1 MCERTYCRHEHER
14 LCSCPPVACRDALGM
29 AAHLA
34 ENMEQVQWSLTY
46 NSLKDIKPYQL
57 CLVGKCRICGGRL
70 CMEQRPVE
78 ADSTDGFL
86 AAVYRHLYHFH
97 RSIGQCLPRAA
108 FRTKF
113 VEMFRK
119 EDRAA
124 IEDWLAL
131 PENSHVARMYRRSVK
146 GAYTIVH
153 SWADADQG
161 EFPSPSGV
169 ATFTDREKA
178 RAELN
183 RLVTE
188 EKENMEIPFSKEL
201 YREEYG
207 NDFWEAYPNAGTP
220 KVFICAMHPTNPE
233 CADLLT
239 KKDSDLR
246 KIIETRDIPCE
257 DKTRNSAMRTA
268 IWSYYGDDLQ
278 VNSVELDVTKGDAKP
293 IWEKLQKY
301 LPVYSLFQADR
312 KNSDSDSE
320 VQDPLHAAVK
330 EILQDEDISQTLDH
344 VAEIVEGKLQEV
356 ATRTLEKLREM
367 SPDIANTLSPVIPPA
382 SSLKWADV
390 FKSVTISGDESI
402 PINKRGSGSK
412 RLILLNFFRAE
423 VERRKDEANAPGIIY
438 AIEEPETS
446 QHSENQKKLINALI
460 ALSTESNVQVIVTTH
475 SAVLVNALDF
485 KNIRLICADGSQKRV
500 EAVRSGQLPFPSLN
514 EVNYLAFSEI
524 SEGYHD
530 ELYGYLEE
538 QGWLN
543 EYKQGK
549 TTVPYKKISANGTT
563 REQQICMTEYIR
575 HQIHHPENTYNARF
589 NDSQLR
595 RSIEDMRAF
604 VTSKAQ
610 TPETT

>member
-1 MCERTYCRHEHER
+1 MKIKN
-14 LCSCPPVACRDALGM
+14 VAIKNFRGYSD
-29 AAHLA
+29 
-34 ENMEQVQWSLTY
+34 EINSDFEDLTAF
-46 NSLKDIKPYQL
+46 
-57 CLVGKCRICGGRL
+57 VGKNDIGKSTILEALDIFFNDGKGATKL
-70 CMEQRPVE
+70 DKADLNVE
-78 ADSTDGFL
+78 SKARQETDI
-86 AAVYRHLYHFH
+86 
-97 RSIGQCLPRAA
+97 SIRVC
-108 FRTKF
+108 FT
-113 VEMFRK
+113 
-119 EDRAA
+119 D
-124 IEDWLAL
+124 L
-131 PENSHVARMYRRSVK
+131 PEKIVIDATNETSLSAEYLLNSDGLLEVVK
-146 GAYTIVH
+146 
-153 SWADADQG
+153 
-161 EFPSPSGV
+161 
-169 ATFTDREKA
+169 R
-178 RAELN
+178 
-183 RLVTE
+183 
-188 EKENMEIPFSKEL
+188 
-201 YREEYG
+201 
-207 NDFWEAYPNAGTP
+207 YPNAGTA

-233 CADLLT
+233 CADLLS

-246 KIIETRDIPCE
+246 KIIETRGIPCG

-278 VNSVELDVTKGDAKP
+278 VNSVELDVTKGD
-293 IWEKLQKY
+293 
-301 LPVYSLFQADR
+301 
-312 KNSDSDSE
+312 SDSE

-330 EILQDEDISQTLDH
+330 EILQDEDISRTLDH
-344 VAEIVEGKLQEV
+344 VAGIVEGKLQEV

-460 ALSTESNVQVIVTTH
+460 ALSAESNVQVIITTH

-485 KNIRLICADGSQKRV
+485 KNIRLICADGSRKHV

-530 ELYGYLEE
+530 ELYGYLKE

-549 TTVPYKKISANGTT
+549 ATVSYKRLNFDGTT
-563 REQQICMTEYIR
+563 LEQQICMTEYIR
-575 HQIHHPENTYNARF
+575 HQIHHPENKYNARF
-589 NDSQLR
+589 NDLQLR

-610 TPETT
+610 TPGTT

>member
-1 MCERTYCRHEHER
+1 MKIKN
-14 LCSCPPVACRDALGM
+14 VAIKNFRGYSD
-29 AAHLA
+29 
-34 ENMEQVQWSLTY
+34 EINSDFEDLTAF
-46 NSLKDIKPYQL
+46 
-57 CLVGKCRICGGRL
+57 VGKNDIGKSTILEALDIFFNDGKGATKLDKADLNVESKARQETDISIRICF
-70 CMEQRPVE
+70 
-78 ADSTDGFL
+78 TD
-86 AAVYRHLYHFH
+86 
-97 RSIGQCLPRAA
+97 
-108 FRTKF
+108 
-113 VEMFRK
+113 
-119 EDRAA
+119 
-124 IEDWLAL
+124 L
-131 PENSHVARMYRRSVK
+131 PEKIVIDATNETSLSAEYLLNSDGLLEVVK
-146 GAYTIVH
+146 
-153 SWADADQG
+153 
-161 EFPSPSGV
+161 
-169 ATFTDREKA
+169 R
-178 RAELN
+178 
-183 RLVTE
+183 
-188 EKENMEIPFSKEL
+188 
-201 YREEYG
+201 
-207 NDFWEAYPNAGTP
+207 YPNAGTA

-233 CADLLT
+233 CADLLS

-246 KIIETRDIPCE
+246 KIIETRGIPCG

-330 EILQDEDISQTLDH
+330 EILQDEDISRTLDH
-344 VAEIVEGKLQEV
+344 VAGIVEGKLQEV

-485 KNIRLICADGSQKRV
+485 KNIRLICADGSRKHV

-530 ELYGYLEE
+530 ELYGYLKE

-549 TTVPYKKISANGTT
+549 ATVSYKRLNFDGTT
-563 REQQICMTEYIR
+563 LEQQICMTEYIR
-575 HQIHHPENTYNARF
+575 HQIHHPENKYNARF
-589 NDSQLR
+589 NDLQLR

-610 TPETT
+610 TPGTT

>member
-1 MCERTYCRHEHER
+1 MKIKN
-14 LCSCPPVACRDALGM
+14 VAIKNFRGYSD
-29 AAHLA
+29 
-34 ENMEQVQWSLTY
+34 EINSDFEDLTAF
-46 NSLKDIKPYQL
+46 
-57 CLVGKCRICGGRL
+57 VGKNDIGKSTILEALDIFFNDGKGATKL
-70 CMEQRPVE
+70 DKADLNVE
-78 ADSTDGFL
+78 SKARQETDI
-86 AAVYRHLYHFH
+86 
-97 RSIGQCLPRAA
+97 SIRVC
-108 FRTKF
+108 FT
-113 VEMFRK
+113 
-119 EDRAA
+119 D
-124 IEDWLAL
+124 L
-131 PENSHVARMYRRSVK
+131 PEKIVIDATNETSLSAEYLLNSDGLLEVVK
-146 GAYTIVH
+146 
-153 SWADADQG
+153 
-161 EFPSPSGV
+161 
-169 ATFTDREKA
+169 R
-178 RAELN
+178 
-183 RLVTE
+183 
-188 EKENMEIPFSKEL
+188 
-201 YREEYG
+201 
-207 NDFWEAYPNAGTP
+207 YPNAGTA

-233 CADLLT
+233 CADLLS

-246 KIIETRDIPCE
+246 KIIETRGIPCG

-330 EILQDEDISQTLDH
+330 EILQDEDISRTLDH
-344 VAEIVEGKLQEV
+344 VAGIVEGKLQEV

-460 ALSTESNVQVIVTTH
+460 ALSAESNVQVIITTH
-475 SAVLVNALDF
+475 SAVLVNVLDF
-485 KNIRLICADGSQKRV
+485 KNIRLICADGSRKHV

-530 ELYGYLEE
+530 ELYGYLKE

-549 TTVPYKKISANGTT
+549 ATVSYKRLNFDGTT
-563 REQQICMTEYIR
+563 LEQQICMTEYIR
-575 HQIHHPENTYNARF
+575 HQIHHPENKYNARF
-589 NDSQLR
+589 NDLQLR

-610 TPETT
+610 TPGTT

>member
-1 MCERTYCRHEHER
+1 
-14 LCSCPPVACRDALGM
+14 
-29 AAHLA
+29 
-34 ENMEQVQWSLTY
+34 
-46 NSLKDIKPYQL
+46 
-57 CLVGKCRICGGRL
+57 
-70 CMEQRPVE
+70 
-78 ADSTDGFL
+78 
-86 AAVYRHLYHFH
+86 
-97 RSIGQCLPRAA
+97 
-108 FRTKF
+108 
-113 VEMFRK
+113 
-119 EDRAA
+119 
-124 IEDWLAL
+124 
-131 PENSHVARMYRRSVK
+131 
-146 GAYTIVH
+146 
-153 SWADADQG
+153 
-161 EFPSPSGV
+161 
-169 ATFTDREKA
+169 
-178 RAELN
+178 
-183 RLVTE
+183 
-188 EKENMEIPFSKEL
+188 
-201 YREEYG
+201 
-207 NDFWEAYPNAGTP
+207 
-220 KVFICAMHPTNPE
+220 MHPTNPE
-233 CADLLT
+233 CADLLS
-239 KKDSDLR
+239 KKDSDLK

-257 DKTRNSAMRTA
+257 DKTRNAAMRTA

-330 EILQDEDISQTLDH
+330 EILQDEGISQTLDH

-589 NDSQLR
+589 NDLQLR

-610 TPETT
+610 TSGTT

>member
-1 MCERTYCRHEHER
+1 MKPNKGFITV
-14 LCSCPPVACRDALGM
+14 LMMVLISI
-29 AAHLA
+29 
-34 ENMEQVQWSLTY
+34 SL
-46 NSLKDIKPYQL
+46 
-57 CLVGKCRICGGRL
+57 
-70 CMEQRPVE
+70 
-78 ADSTDGFL
+78 STF
-86 AAVYRHLYHFH
+86 
-97 RSIGQCLPRAA
+97 SRAA
-108 FRTKF
+108 FDTFSDVPNDSPFHESIFYLAERGIVCGEGNGRYVPDAPVT
-113 VEMFRK
+113 VRQWATMLCRALGDANPLNYDDDCIRQGYSDGWLEMTAITAPDSDLCRYAIYKSGF
-119 EDRAA
+119 AA
-124 IEDWLAL
+124 
-131 PENSHVARMYRRSVK
+131 
-146 GAYTIVH
+146 
-153 SWADADQG
+153 
-161 EFPSPSGV
+161 FGV
-169 ATFTDREKA
+169 D
-178 RAELN
+178 
-183 RLVTE
+183 
-188 EKENMEIPFSKEL
+188 L
-201 YREEYG
+201 YSLQL
-207 NDFWEAYPNAGTP
+207 YPNAGTA

-233 CADLLT
+233 CADLLS

-246 KIIETRDIPCE
+246 KIIETRGIPCG

-330 EILQDEDISQTLDH
+330 EILQDEDISRTLDH
-344 VAEIVEGKLQEV
+344 VAGIVEGKLQEV

-460 ALSTESNVQVIVTTH
+460 ALSAESNVQVIITTH

-485 KNIRLICADGSQKRV
+485 KNIRLICADGSRKHV

-530 ELYGYLEE
+530 ELYGYLKE

-549 TTVPYKKISANGTT
+549 ATVSYKRLNFDGTT
-563 REQQICMTEYIR
+563 LEQQICMTEYIR
-575 HQIHHPENTYNARF
+575 HQIHHPENKYNARF
-589 NDSQLR
+589 NDLQLR

-610 TPETT
+610 TPGTT

>member
-1 MCERTYCRHEHER
+1 MMLRKPTCADCPHNLQYMER
-14 LCSCPPVACRDALGM
+14 LPIKKKGVTMHLGERFCVAGKRARKFKRSDPKTYVPSWCPR
-29 AAHLA
+29 
-34 ENMEQVQWSLTY
+34 
-46 NSLKDIKPYQL
+46 LKAPCEL
-57 CLVGKCRICGGRL
+57 RIYGFKN
-70 CMEQRPVE
+70 QRE
-78 ADSTDGFL
+78 W
-86 AAVYRHLYHFH
+86 RMH
-97 RSIGQCLPRAA
+97 RSMRA
-108 FRTKF
+108 
-113 VEMFRK
+113 
-119 EDRAA
+119 
-124 IEDWLAL
+124 
-131 PENSHVARMYRRSVK
+131 
-146 GAYTIVH
+146 
-153 SWADADQG
+153 
-161 EFPSPSGV
+161 
-169 ATFTDREKA
+169 
-178 RAELN
+178 
-183 RLVTE
+183 
-188 EKENMEIPFSKEL
+188 
-201 YREEYG
+201 
-207 NDFWEAYPNAGTP
+207 
-220 KVFICAMHPTNPE
+220 
-233 CADLLT
+233 
-239 KKDSDLR
+239 
-246 KIIETRDIPCE
+246 
-257 DKTRNSAMRTA
+257 
-268 IWSYYGDDLQ
+268 
-278 VNSVELDVTKGDAKP
+278 
-293 IWEKLQKY
+293 Y
-301 LPVYSLFQADR
+301 LG
-312 KNSDSDSE
+312 
-320 VQDPLHAAVK
+320 
-330 EILQDEDISQTLDH
+330 EDISQTLDH

>member
-1 MCERTYCRHEHER
+1 MKIKN
-14 LCSCPPVACRDALGM
+14 VAIKNFRGYSD
-29 AAHLA
+29 
-34 ENMEQVQWSLTY
+34 EINSDFEDLTAF
-46 NSLKDIKPYQL
+46 
-57 CLVGKCRICGGRL
+57 VGKNDIGKSTILEALDIFFNDGKGATKL
-70 CMEQRPVE
+70 DKADLNVE
-78 ADSTDGFL
+78 SKARQETDI
-86 AAVYRHLYHFH
+86 
-97 RSIGQCLPRAA
+97 SIRVC
-108 FRTKF
+108 FT
-113 VEMFRK
+113 
-119 EDRAA
+119 D
-124 IEDWLAL
+124 L
-131 PENSHVARMYRRSVK
+131 PEKIVIDATNETSLSAEYLLNSDGLLEVVK
-146 GAYTIVH
+146 
-153 SWADADQG
+153 
-161 EFPSPSGV
+161 
-169 ATFTDREKA
+169 R
-178 RAELN
+178 
-183 RLVTE
+183 
-188 EKENMEIPFSKEL
+188 
-201 YREEYG
+201 
-207 NDFWEAYPNAGTP
+207 YPNAGAP

-233 CADLLT
+233 CADLLS
-239 KKDSDLR
+239 KKDGDLR
-246 KIIETRDIPCE
+246 KIIETRDIPCG
-257 DKTRNSAMRTA
+257 DKTRNAAMRTA

-278 VNSVELDVTKGDAKP
+278 VDSVELDVTKGDAKP

-301 LPVYSLFQADR
+301 LPIYSLFQADR

-330 EILQDEDISQTLDH
+330 EILQDEGISQTLDH

-390 FKSVTISGDESI
+390 FKAVTISGDESI

-446 QHSENQKKLINALI
+446 QHSENQKKLIRALI
-460 ALSTESNVQVIVTTH
+460 ALSAESNVQVIITTH
-475 SAVLVNALDF
+475 SAVIVNALDF
-485 KNIRLICADGSQKRV
+485 KNIRLICADGSRKRV

-595 RSIEDMRAF
+595 KSIEDMRAF
-604 VTSKAQ
+604 ITSKVQALK
-610 TPETT
+610 TI